1 PFRPV
6 EHSKSLHTTH
16 RRLPHWTQDSRI
28 YFVTFRLADS
38 IAKEKLIQWKEE
50 LEIWRTNQ
58 PEPNSEQVIGE
69 QTRRYRKKQQE
80 WLDQGHG
87 SCILTD
93 PEVSAIV
100 EQTLLHFDE
109 ERYRLGDYVVMPN
122 HVHLIV
128 APGIGFHLPDIMH
141 SWKGF
146 SAQQINKLLG
156 QTGVL
161 WMDESF
167 DHIVRREYH
176 LGKYTSYIRDNPK
189 KARLKPSAY
198 RQGTGSLDI
207 EAQSEQAGM
216 PAPHVGRASLPA
228 HPEAK
233 PAAYTARELAYTV
246 LLHDVGKPPT
256 ARIGPGTDG
265 EPRIRF
271 DGHAAVSAEM
281 AETILT
287 RLKFP
292 NREKQHI
299 VDAIRGHMRFMD
311 VQKMRTSKLRK
322 MIGAETFD
330 LEMELHR
337 LDCLGSHEMLDN
349 YDFVHRYMEE
359 MAHEPILPE
368 PWLCGHDLIDMGI
381 KEGKLI
387 GQILKEAYDAQ
398 MEDRFANRNELL
410 DWIRSSY
417 PSG

>member
-1 PFRPV
+1 MVPLITKISAERIEMELTRTLTDSPRPGDALGHLHALGLLEPILPELLPMVGQEQPPQFHPEGDVFEHTVLMLNLMKEQAGMPASHVGQASLPAHPEDELAANPFRPV

-207 EAQSEQAGM
+207 EAQGN
-216 PAPHVGRASLPA
+216 RF
-228 HPEAK
+228 
-233 PAAYTARELAYTV
+233 
-246 LLHDVGKPPT
+246 
-256 ARIGPGTDG
+256 IG
-265 EPRIRF
+265 
-271 DGHAAVSAEM
+271 
-281 AETILT
+281 
-287 RLKFP
+287 
-292 NREKQHI
+292 
-299 VDAIRGHMRFMD
+299 
-311 VQKMRTSKLRK
+311 
-322 MIGAETFD
+322 
-330 LEMELHR
+330 
-337 LDCLGSHEMLDN
+337 
-349 YDFVHRYMEE
+349 Y
-359 MAHEPILPE
+359 
-368 PWLCGHDLIDMGI
+368 
-381 KEGKLI
+381 
-387 GQILKEAYDAQ
+387 
-398 MEDRFANRNELL
+398 
-410 DWIRSSY
+410 
-417 PSG
+417 